1 MEFSSP
7 LQWMGSLSL
16 LQGIF
21 PTQGSNPGLPCCRWI
36 LYHLSHRGSP
46 RIQEWVAYPFSSVS
60 SQPRNQTVVSCIEG
74 VFFTNWATG
83 KPNDKCQFVVD
94 TQVDTQEPDPNGPV
108 LFLTRYW
115 TVFQKTNKQTNKQK
129 TASYSGES
137 YAEEKIL
144 TLNNIWNQSFFP
156 CSMEPK
162 NRDMT
167 RTLTP
172 EPFQKQSSHCPGR
185 YSVNMLFYLVL
196 L

>member
-1 MEFSSP
+1 M
-7 LQWMGSLSL
+7 LQVDSLPSEPQGKPKNTGVGSLSL
-16 LQGIF
+16 LQRIF
-21 PTQGSNPGLPCCRWI
+21 PTQESNRGLLHWRCI
-36 LYHLSHRGSP
+36 LYQLSYREAQWQVPICSWHSSWHSRTRP
-46 RIQEWVAYPFSSVS
+46 KWPCPFSNKILNCFS
-60 SQPRNQTVVSCIEG
+60 E
-74 VFFTNWATG
+74 
-83 KPNDKCQFVVD
+83 
-94 TQVDTQEPDPNGPV
+94 
-108 LFLTRYW
+108 
-115 TVFQKTNKQTNKQK
+115 TNKQTNKQK